1 MGGGGRPAAACALG
15 PPGSP
20 QGTPWGRLCGCPLPP
35 GASALGWAKNSRGDG
50 RAGTLWEAGGEG
62 PVGAAASSLGPG
74 RQSMAL
80 ALPPCSRWPAS
91 HGPADRLFFPLLD

>member
-35 GASALGWAKNSRGDG
+35 GASALGWAKNSRGGWQG
-50 RAGTLWEAGGEG
+50 RTLWEAGGG
-62 PVGAAASSLGPG
+62 GAGRGGSQQQGWDDSQWHAGIPPVPVAAATA
-74 RQSMAL
+74 Q
-80 ALPPCSRWPAS
+80 
-91 HGPADRLFFPLLD
+91 